1 MKVPFSQYNGQFY
14 IAGTEAILLL
24 CPGDKEV
31 GLGYTPDFNG
41 FSR

>member
-14 IAGTEAILLL
+14 KAGTEVILLL
-24 CPGDKEV
+24 CPGDIMA
-31 GLGYTPDFNG
+31 GSTPDFSG